1 MLGQEEKDKRIE
13 KARIGR
19 AKLKQPRDWKELWMD
34 YLGHVI
40 QGGIAGALAMS
51 SVFHASLTLAVYAF
65 TITNLFVAYQG
76 LSFARKHDTVGRDLA
91 DFGVGWV
98 IGSVVALFYNWVW

>member
-1 MLGQEEKDKRIE
+1 MLSQNEKDKRIE
-13 KARIGR
+13 KARIR
-19 AKLKQPRDWKELWMD
+19 RENLKQPRDWKELWVD
-34 YLGHVI
+34 YMGHVF

-65 TITNLFVAYQG
+65 TITTLFVAYQG

-91 DFGVGWV
+91 DFGIGWMF
-98 IGSVVALFYNWVW
+98 GSVLALIYNWIW